1 MKEFMQGKG
10 VAVHTPFPSKNG
22 KRILFANVPADG
34 HFNPLTGLAVYLQ
47 GIGYEVRWYTSAMYT
62 DKIKKLGIHHYAF
75 KKALDVT
82 QENVNELF
90 PERVNMKSQ
99 VSRLNYDLKNFFI
112 LRSTE
117 YLEDI
122 TRIYAS
128 YPFDLMIADCMFLGL
143 PLVKHKLNVPV
154 LSMGIIP
161 LAENSRD
168 LPPPGLGM
176 VPSYSLFGKLKQAAL
191 RVLATRVLFR
201 KSDRLM
207 KQILKS
213 YNIDP
218 GKGYLFDVLNY
229 NTDYLLQSGT
239 PGFEYYRSDISRNVR
254 FVGPLLPHES
264 NKKRE
269 TWFDERLMSFDK
281 VILVTQ
287 GTVEKDI
294 DKILVPTLEA
304 FKESNYLVVAT
315 TGGSRTEELKAR
327 FPQRNIIIED
337 FIPFGDVMPY
347 ANVYITNGGYG
358 GVMLGI
364 QHQLPLIVA
373 GVHEGKNEIN
383 ARIGYFELG
392 KNLGTE
398 KPSPGQIRRAVE
410 EVLTN
415 PGYKENVIKLGAEF
429 DAYNSNELCAG
440 YIKEL
445 LSARSKSRLMEERI
459 LAN

>member
-1 MKEFMQGKG
+1 MQGKG
-10 VAVHTPFPSKNG
+10 IAVHTPFPLKNG

-47 GIGYEVRWYTSAMYT
+47 SIGYEVRWYSSSMYA
-62 DKIKKLGIHHYAF
+62 DKLKKLGIHHYTF

-82 QENVNELF
+82 QENLNEVF
-90 PERVNMKSQ
+90 PERVGMKSQ
-99 VSRLNYDLKNFFI
+99 VARLNYDLKHFFI

-122 TRIYAS
+122 TRIHAS

-143 PLVKHKLNVPV
+143 PLVKHTLNVPV

-161 LAENSRD
+161 LSEISRD

-176 VPSYSLFGKLKQAAL
+176 TPSYSLAGKLKQAIL
-191 RVLATRVLFR
+191 RTLATRVLFR
-201 KSDRLM
+201 KPDRLM
-207 KQILKS
+207 KKILREH
-213 YNIDP
+213 NIDP
-218 GKGYLFDVLNY
+218 GNGYLFDVLTY
-229 NTDYLLQSGT
+229 NTDLLLQSGT
-239 PGFEYYRSDISRNVR
+239 PGFEYYRSDISKKIR
-254 FVGPLLPHES
+254 FVGPLLPHDPGGR
-264 NKKRE
+264 KQ
-269 TWFDERLMSFDK
+269 TWFDERLLTFEK

-294 DKILVPTLEA
+294 EKILVPTLQA
-304 FKESNYLVVAT
+304 FKDTNYLVVAT
-315 TGGSRTEELKAR
+315 TGGSKTADLRAR
-327 FPQRNIIIED
+327 FPQRNVIIED
-337 FIPFGDVMPY
+337 FIPFADVMPY

-364 QHQLPLIVA
+364 QHQLPLVVA

-392 KNLGTE
+392 KNLATE
-398 KPSPGQIRRAVE
+398 KPSPNQLLKAVE
-410 EVLTN
+410 EVIAN
-415 PGYKENVIKLGAEF
+415 PVYKQNVIKLGEEF
-429 DAYNSNELCAG
+429 DRYNANELCAG
-440 YIKEL
+440 YVEEL
-445 LSARSKSRLMEERI
+445 LRGKQVARLIERRI